1 MIMKYYKLV
10 NKDGQ
15 VYGSGVTDG
24 DLPEGAVECSPNEA
38 QRPLGWVEHVH
49 QDMIIIVTGGA
60 ESEDTP
66 EYCLNGTYELT
77 HLRLAEWALYTS
89 YPTYQYTHGYWPV
102 VDKSGDLHLWP
113 ATEFGVFVGFAIK
126 YIQAMIMHRAKK
138 ADAQPSNVLDL
149 GEVTT
154 GKTATETAI
163 HPNYHAGGRH

>member
-60 ESEDTP
+60 ESDDTP

-89 YPTYQYTHGYWPV
+89 YPSYQYTHGYWPV
-102 VDKSGDLHLWP
+102 VDKGGDLHLWP
-113 ATEFGVFVGFAIK
+113 TTEFGAFAGFAVK
-126 YIQAMIMHRAKK
+126 YIQAMIMHHAKK
-138 ADAQPSNVLDL
+138 TDAPPSNVLDL

-163 HPNYHAGGRH
+163 HPIYHAGGRH

>member
-1 MIMKYYKLV
+1 MKYYKLV

-38 QRPLGWVEHVH
+38 QRPLGWREHGH
-49 QDMIIIVTGGA
+49 QDMTIIVTGGA
-60 ESEDTP
+60 ESDYTP

-77 HLRLAEWALYTS
+77 HLRLAVWALYTL
-89 YPTYQYTHGYWPV
+89 YPSYQYTQGYWPV
-102 VDKSGDLHLWP
+102 VDKAGDLHLWP
-113 ATEFGVFVGFAIK
+113 ATEFGAFSGFAVK
-126 YIQAMIMHRAKK
+126 YIQAMIVHRAKK
-138 ADAQPSNVLDL
+138 TDAPPSNVLDL

>member
-38 QRPLGWVEHVH
+38 QRPLGWAEHVH

-60 ESEDTP
+60 ESDDTP

-89 YPTYQYTHGYWPV
+89 YPAYQYTQGYWPV
-102 VDKSGDLHLWP
+102 VDKSWALHLWP
-113 ATEFGVFVGFAIK
+113 TTEFAVFVEFAVK
-126 YIQAMIMHRAKK
+126 YIQAMTMHRAKK
-138 ADAQPSNVLDL
+138 TDAPPSNVLDL
-149 GEVTT
+149 GEITT
-154 GKTATETAI
+154 GENATETEI

>member
-1 MIMKYYKLV
+1 MIMKYYKLI

-60 ESEDTP
+60 ESDDTP

-77 HLRLAEWALYTS
+77 HLRLAEWAINTS
-89 YPTYQYTHGYWPV
+89 YPSYQYTQGYWPV
-102 VDKSGDLHLWP
+102 MDKGGALHLWP
-113 ATEFGVFVGFAIK
+113 TKEFGAFAGFAVK
-126 YIQAMIMHRAKK
+126 YIQAMIMHLAKK
-138 ADAQPSNVLDL
+138 TDAPPSNVLDL